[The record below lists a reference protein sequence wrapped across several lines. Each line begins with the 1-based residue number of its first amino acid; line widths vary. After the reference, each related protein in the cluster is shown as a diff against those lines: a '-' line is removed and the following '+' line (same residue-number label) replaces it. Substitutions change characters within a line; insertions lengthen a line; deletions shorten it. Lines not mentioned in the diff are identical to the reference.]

1 MNVLLRR
8 AWWMLALRGAA
19 AIAFGALAFLW
30 PGLTWIGLAALFI
43 AYTLLGG
50 ALWVALAV
58 RNRKASHD
66 WWIPLVLGLT
76 AIGAGMLALFHP
88 AITVLVLILLI
99 GANAM
104 VGGVL
109 ELVMALRLRQT
120 LRSEWML
127 VLHALA
133 SIAFGVL
140 TFLFPTAGAY
150 ALIVM
155 ISAYAIATGVLLLGL
170 ALRLR
175 SAMPGQ
181 AAFVERR
188 VQPDRRVAPAH

>member
-8 AWWMLALRGAA
+8 AWWMLALRGVA

-43 AYTLLGG
+43 AYTLFGG
-50 ALWVALAV
+50 ALWIVLALH
-58 RNRKASHD
+58 NRKTSND
-66 WWIPLVLGLT
+66 WWMPLVLGLT
-76 AIGAGMLALFHP
+76 AVGAGLLALFHP
-88 AITVLVLILLI
+88 GITVLVLILLI
-99 GANAM
+99 GANAL

-109 ELVMALRLRQT
+109 ELVMALRLRQA
-120 LRSEWML
+120 LRNEWML
-127 VLHALA
+127 VLHAVA

-155 ISAYAIATGVLLLGL
+155 ISAYAIATGILLLTL

-175 SAMPGQ
+175 SVMPGQ

-188 VQPDRRVAPAH
+188 VQADRRVSPAH